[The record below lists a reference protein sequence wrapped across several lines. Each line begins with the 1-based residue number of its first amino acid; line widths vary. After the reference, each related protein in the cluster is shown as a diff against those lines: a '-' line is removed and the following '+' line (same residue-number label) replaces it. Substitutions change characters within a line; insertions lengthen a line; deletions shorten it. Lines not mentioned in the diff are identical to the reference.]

1 MAQDPSIHPADGAG
15 APPPTAYG
23 YSAPLPYYQQY
34 GYNPDAGDGSKTL
47 RDYLMIVRERAW
59 YLVLAIFVCTIGAI
73 LYNQSV
79 MAEYQ
84 ANAKFKIFRNRT
96 SLVSTMGT
104 ENTQDMSRIID
115 DRDFNTQIAQMQS
128 IDIIKSVAKRLN
140 QEERKEV
147 LEPYQD
153 GNIFTGALNQEEV
166 IARCRRI
173 VPERQTFVAVVQYTH
188 PNRDLAIKMANYF
201 VEEIKRS
208 NGFENNDIVDPL
220 VEKLSIQVNQAK
232 QDIADLNKKRNDL
245 VAATDIMSFV
255 AGTSTAKE
263 ELTQLTSLKENDK
276 RAFEEARANRE
287 QLAVAKK
294 GGLATDTIPYISKD
308 ESVITLKSKSADLQ
322 IQLSGALKKYTDA
335 HPTIVLLREQL
346 KQAHIELAK
355 AIVGAEEKLESTYRT
370 SEANYQ
376 NSTAR
381 LNEKTAEVTKKQ
393 AAATEYDAI
402 SKEIKIREDNYA
414 AMSLGLERKR
424 ADQAVSA
431 TPIRLIDAASASDR
445 PVNKNIWF
453 ALLAGLAIGGV
464 LGLGVVFLLSALDDR
479 VKSASDIEHFV
490 GLPLIGVI
498 PKIAK
503 LDNFRKARTVS
514 TNADRATTEAFHAI
528 YSALKIHE
536 QASKAK
542 AMLTTSTTPSEGKSF
557 FTTNLAMTYA
567 LHGEKV
573 IVVDADLRLPN
584 VARSLQIEGDNGIT
598 KYQAGMITLDEAIRK
613 NVVPNM
619 DVLPVGASCKNP
631 TQVLNSKKFAA
642 MIEELKGRYDRVFI
656 DSPPVGAVADSL
668 NLMPQVD
675 GAIYVVKFNTV
686 KRKSIKG
693 NLRRLKESKV
703 PVFGA
708 ILNQIGLHVANHYT
722 NTYDKAY
729 NKYYHDNDPH
739 AVEVKVE
746 D

>member
-1 MAQDPSIHPADGAG
+1 MSQDNVPQQPGTPGPAPYAYS
-15 APPPTAYG
+15 PYPQYAYG
-23 YSAPLPYYQQY
+23 YNADTEA
-34 GYNPDAGDGSKTL
+34 NKTL

-59 YLVLAIFVCTIGAI
+59 YLVLAVFVCTVGAL
-73 LYNQSV
+73 LYNQSI
-79 MAEYQ
+79 MAEYMATARFQ
-84 ANAKFKIFRNRT
+84 IYRSRIQLA
-96 SLVSTMGT
+96 STAGT
-104 ENTQDMSRIID
+104 GETTNDTQRIID
-115 DRDFNTQIAQMQS
+115 DRDFNTQITAMNSMS
-128 IDIIKSVAKRLN
+128 IIDRVAKRLN
-140 QEERKEV
+140 QDERKEV
-147 LEPYQD
+147 LQPYQD
-153 GNIFTGALNQEEV
+153 GNIFSGALTQQEV
-166 IARCRRI
+166 IMKCRKI
-173 VPERQTFVAVVQYTH
+173 VPERQTFIANVQYTH
-188 PNRDLAIKMANYF
+188 PNRELARKMADYF
-201 VEEIKRS
+201 VQEIKRA
-208 NGFENNDIVDPL
+208 NEEANLQNVDPL
-220 VEKLSIQVNQAK
+220 VERLRIQLDQMKEDIRKLAG
-232 QDIADLNKKRNDL
+232 KRNKL
-245 VAATDIMSFV
+245 VEDKKIMSLV
-255 AGTSTAKE
+255 AGTNTAQQE
-263 ELTQLTSLKENDK
+263 LTSLTQLNEGDK
-276 RAFEEARANRE
+276 RAYEEATANMS
-287 QLAVAKK
+287 QLADAKAK
-294 GGLATDTIPYISKD
+294 NRPTKTIPFISKD
-308 ESVITLKSKSADLQ
+308 ESVNAMTLEASRLGITLSAAQ
-322 IQLSGALKKYTDA
+322 KKYTDK
-335 HPTIVLLREQL
+335 HPNVISLQQQL
-346 KQAHIELAK
+346 DQANKELDK
-355 AIVGAEEKLESTYRT
+355 AVKLAEEKLDSTYRT
-370 SEANYQ
+370 SKSNYE
-376 NSTAR
+376 NSSAR
-381 LNEKTAEVTKKQ
+381 LKEKQEEITKMQ
-393 AAATEYDAI
+393 SAFTEYEAI
-402 SKEIKIREDNYA
+402 SKDIKVSEDNLNRLSSIYE
-414 AMSLGLERKR
+414 LKR

-431 TPIRLIDAASASDR
+431 TPIVLIDNASGSDK
-445 PVNKNIWF
+445 PVNKNLFI
-453 ALLAGLAIGGV
+453 ALGAGLV
-464 LGLGVVFLLSALDDR
+464 LGTGIGLGIIFLLSALDDR

-490 GLPLIGVI
+490 GIPLIGVI

-542 AMLTTSTTPSEGKSF
+542 AILTTSTTPSEGKSF

-584 VARSLQIEGDNGIT
+584 VARSLQLEGDNGIT

-613 NVVPNM
+613 DVVPNM

-675 GAIYVVKFNTV
+675 GALYVVKFNTV